1 MASYNGS
8 GRGGDETFD
17 GIDEFGIFDVSA
29 ATGRAER
36 RDHDTSTSFDSR
48 TERDI
53 TEAARKALVDDLSHL
68 RSSLSPESV
77 TVKSSVEPGHVQSSL
92 TEQDTT
98 QADPDHAE
106 ALNGMNDG
114 AETTAETSSAANLIN
129 LYKSLYYGRTLQGW
143 VTVDPNPRA
152 VTSISSAYGY
162 AYR

>member
-17 GIDEFGIFDVSA
+17 GIDEFGIFDDSA

-68 RSSLSPESV
+68 
-77 TVKSSVEPGHVQSSL
+77 
-92 TEQDTT
+92 DTL
-98 QADPDHAE
+98 PR
-106 ALNGMNDG
+106 LNP
-114 AETTAETSSAANLIN
+114 TATLPNNNLM
-129 LYKSLYYGRTLQGW
+129 
-143 VTVDPNPRA
+143 PNA
-152 VTSISSAYGY
+152 
-162 AYR
+162 